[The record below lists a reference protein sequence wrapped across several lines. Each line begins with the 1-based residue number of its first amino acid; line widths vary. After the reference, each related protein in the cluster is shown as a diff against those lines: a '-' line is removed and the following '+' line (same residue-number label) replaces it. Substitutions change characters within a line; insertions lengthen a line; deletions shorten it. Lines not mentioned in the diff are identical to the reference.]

1 MTLKEL
7 IEMRNKKIAEIAECK
22 SEEALAEIQ
31 LELKKLDTQI
41 EEARKAEAA
50 APEVVAAEE
59 RASAAPEIVAKSV
72 EAQVKEEKGIDLDKL
87 ATEIRSGK
95 AVSISSEAQREIQK
109 RTLASSSTQKP
120 TAYKSTLE
128 PTFNEVAQ
136 AVDLVA
142 HVPMYGAAKYE
153 VAFAVDTGDADYTAE
168 AGEYTNS
175 EGTFNTND
183 TVATKITN
191 SAVVNE
197 EVRDLNTIDYL
208 QAVVENVRKSIRKK
222 ISKDIVAGD
231 GKTNHLLG
239 IANAPTKVMPANYKL
254 DVKEFDRTTLRKI
267 VMAYGGDEDV
277 TSPLTLFLNKQTL
290 NEFLDVELKNGD
302 PAYNVSF
309 AGAGGVIS
317 EAKGGLAVPFSIN
330 SGLKAFSAETAGNV
344 FAVYGD
350 PQKYELPE
358 FSDITVVQNDYIY
371 QNKGQIAFFGHQM
384 VGGVVTAYKAFL
396 PIKKVTA

>member
-7 IEMRNKKIAEIAECK
+7 IEARNKKIKEIAECK

-41 EEARKAEAA
+41 EEARKAKT
-50 APEVVAAEE
+50 PEEEAAEE
-59 RASAAPEIVAKSV
+59 RSSATPSIVERSI
-72 EAQVKEEKGIDLDKL
+72 ESQSIEKKGVDLDKL
-87 ATEIRSGK
+87 AAEIRSGK
-95 AVSISSEAQREIQK
+95 AVTITAEAQREIHE
-109 RTLASSSTQKP
+109 RALALSSTQKP
-120 TAYKSTLE
+120 TAYKGTLE
-128 PTFNEVAQ
+128 PAFNEVAQ
-136 AVDLVA
+136 AVDLVT
-142 HVPMYGAAKYE
+142 HIPMNGASKYE
-153 VAFAVDTGDADYTAE
+153 VAFAVDTGDADYTVE

-183 TVATKITN
+183 TVAVKITN

-197 EVRDLNTIDYL
+197 EVKELNTIDYL
-208 QAVVENVRKSIRKK
+208 SAVVENVRKSIRKK
-222 ISKDIVAGD
+222 ISKEIIIGN
-231 GKTNHLLG
+231 GSSNHLLG
-239 IANAPTKVMPANYKL
+239 IANSPAKVMPVSYKL
-254 DVKEFDRTTLRKI
+254 EVKAFDRTTLRKI

-302 PAYNVSF
+302 PAYNVTF
-309 AGAGGVIS
+309 VGAGGTIS
-317 EAKGGLAVPFSIN
+317 EAKGGLSVPFSIN
-330 SGLKAFSAETAGNV
+330 SGLKAFSAESANKV

-358 FSDITVVQNDYIY
+358 FSDMVVVQNDYIY
-371 QNKGQIAFFGHQM
+371 QNKGQIAFFGHQS

-396 PIKKVTA
+396 PIKKITG

>member
-7 IEMRNKKIAEIAECK
+7 LEMRKNKIAEIAECK

-31 LELKKLDTQI
+31 FELKKLDTQI
-41 EEARKAEAA
+41 EEARKAEAV

-59 RASAAPEIVAKSV
+59 RASAAPAIVAKSV
-72 EAQVKEEKGIDLDKL
+72 EAQAKEEKGIDLDKL
-87 ATEIRSGK
+87 AAEIRSGK
-95 AVSISSEAQREIQK
+95 AVSISAEAQREIQK
-109 RTLASSSTQKP
+109 RALASSSTQKP
-120 TAYKSTLE
+120 TAYKSILE
-128 PTFNEVAQ
+128 PAFNEVAQ

-222 ISKDIVAGD
+222 TSKDIVAGD

-358 FSDITVVQNDYIY
+358 FSDLTVVQNDYIY

>member
-1 MTLKEL
+1 MTLEEL
-7 IEMRNKKIAEIAECK
+7 LEMRKNKIAEIAECK
-22 SEEALAEIQ
+22 SEEALSEIQ

-59 RASAAPEIVAKSV
+59 RASAAPTIVAKSV
-72 EAQVKEEKGIDLDKL
+72 EAQAKEEKGIDLDKL
-87 ATEIRSGK
+87 AAEIRSGK
-95 AVSISSEAQREIQK
+95 AVSISPEAQREIQK
-109 RTLASSSTQKP
+109 RALASSSTQKP

-128 PTFNEVAQ
+128 PTLNEVAQ

-254 DVKEFDRTTLRKI
+254 DVKAFDRTTLRKI

>member
-7 IEMRNKKIAEIAECK
+7 LAMRKNKIAEIAECK

-41 EEARKAEAA
+41 EETRKAEAA

-59 RASAAPEIVAKSV
+59 RASAAPTIVAKSV

-87 ATEIRSGK
+87 AAEIRSGK
-95 AVSISSEAQREIQK
+95 AVSISAEAQREIQK
-109 RTLASSSTQKP
+109 RALASSSTQKP

-128 PTFNEVAQ
+128 PAFNEVAQ

-222 ISKDIVAGD
+222 TSKDIVAGD

-302 PAYNVSF
+302 PAYNASF
-309 AGAGGVIS
+309 AGTGGVIS

-358 FSDITVVQNDYIY
+358 FSDLTVVQNDYIY

-384 VGGVVTAYKAFL
+384 LGGVVTAYKAFL

>member
-7 IEMRNKKIAEIAECK
+7 LEMRNKKIAEIAECK

-41 EEARKAEAA
+41 EEARKAEAV

-59 RASAAPEIVAKSV
+59 RASAAPDIVAKSV

-87 ATEIRSGK
+87 AAEIRSGK
-95 AVSISSEAQREIQK
+95 AVSISAEAQREIQK
-109 RTLASSSTQKP
+109 RALASSSTQRP
-120 TAYKSTLE
+120 TAYKGTLE

-197 EVRDLNTIDYL
+197 EVRDLNTIDFL
-208 QAVVENVRKSIRKK
+208 QTVVENVRKSIRKK
-222 ISKDIVAGD
+222 ISKDIVSGD
-231 GKTNHLLG
+231 GKSNHLLG

-350 PQKYELPE
+350 SQKYELPE

>member
-7 IEMRNKKIAEIAECK
+7 LEMRNKKIAEIAECK

-41 EEARKAEAA
+41 EEARKAEAV

-87 ATEIRSGK
+87 AAEIRSGK
-95 AVSISSEAQREIQK
+95 AVAISSEAQREIQK
-109 RTLASSSTQKP
+109 RALASSSTQRP
-120 TAYKSTLE
+120 TAYKGTLE

-183 TVATKITN
+183 TVATKITS

-222 ISKDIVAGD
+222 TSQDIVAGD

-239 IANAPTKVMPANYKL
+239 IANAPAKVMPANYKL

-330 SGLKAFSAETAGNV
+330 SGLKAFSAETAGKV

>member
-7 IEMRNKKIAEIAECK
+7 LEMRKNKIAEIAECK

-41 EEARKAEAA
+41 EEARKAEAV

-59 RASAAPEIVAKSV
+59 RASAAPAIVAKSV

-87 ATEIRSGK
+87 AAEIRSGK
-95 AVSISSEAQREIQK
+95 AVSISAEAQREIQK
-109 RTLASSSTQKP
+109 RALASSSTQKP

-183 TVATKITN
+183 TVATKITD

-384 VGGVVTAYKAFL
+384 VGGVVKAYKAFL